1 MPQMFGNLS
10 IRSKLMALL
19 AVPVA
24 GSVLLGVAGVAGGFG
39 ERARAAEE
47 AREAVV
53 AGQAVAAAHELQEE
67 RVRAVAW
74 LATGGRAAQTE
85 LAARRGRADRALAAY
100 RAGAAGLG
108 RTGDPALDQAL
119 AAATTRLDRLAVVR
133 AETDRRLLPPELA
146 GGGHDAPVDALL
158 GVARGLAAHLDAPG
172 PARTARL
179 LLAVAAAK
187 EATGQE
193 RTLLA
198 AVPVTAVRGAPA
210 TRGVRDP
217 DPPIPAPPNREGNP
231 AAGPAGP
238 AVHTPTPADEAVLR
252 VRLVARAAVA
262 RGELNGMR
270 AAAGERLAVVDRALG
285 EAGVREV
292 RGLELALLDP
302 VAAPA
307 PVGDLEPWRN
317 GLAAR
322 AAALRRV
329 EQAVADDLAAGSA
342 AWRLGKQRRLRSWLL
357 LAGAVPVATLAA
369 AAADLRVRDGG
380 RAPAPDAGGTVLG
393 LARRGQGLAG
403 RQLQLLEGLTRDEP
417 DPQRQRDLLGVD
429 NLAGRL
435 RRTAETVLALAG
447 PGPVRD
453 RVRPMPADAVLRAA
467 VAEAEPGGAPT
478 PAPGAG
484 RGVDLLTTGDV
495 EVAGPAAVDLVHLL
509 AELLDNAAAFSPP
522 SAPIVVTGAADG
534 HGYLVEV
541 SDRGLGMTDQELAWA
556 NQRLA
561 GRGPAADPAALAAGD
576 RLGLVV
582 VGRLARRNGFDVRL
596 GRSPAG
602 GVSAAVRVPAA
613 LLGPAPVVPVRR
625 R

>member
-10 IRSKLMALL
+10 IRSKLIALL
-19 AVPVA
+19 AVPAA
-24 GSVLLGVAGVAGGFG
+24 GSLLLGVAGAAGGVG
-39 ERARAAEE
+39 EQARAAGE
-47 AREAVV
+47 ARAATV

-74 LATGGRAAQTE
+74 LAAGGRDAQAE
-85 LAARRGRADRALAAY
+85 LAARRRRVDQALAAY

-119 AAATTRLDRLAVVR
+119 AAAATRLERLPVVR

-146 GGGHDAPVDALL
+146 AGGHDALVDALL
-158 GVARGLAAHLDAPG
+158 GVARGLAAHLEAPG
-172 PARTARL
+172 PSRTARL

-198 AVPVTAVRGAPA
+198 TVPLAAKRAAVDG
-210 TRGVRDP
+210 
-217 DPPIPAPPNREGNP
+217 E
-231 AAGPAGP
+231 
-238 AVHTPTPADEAVLR
+238 VLR
-252 VRLVARAAVA
+252 VRLVAWAAVA

-270 AAAGERLAVVDRALG
+270 AAAGERLAAVDRALG
-285 EAGVREV
+285 GAGVRKV
-292 RGLELALLDP
+292 RRLELALLDP
-302 VAAPA
+302 VADPAPA
-307 PVGDLEPWRN
+307 GDPGPAGDPAPAGDPGSAGDPGPAGDPAPAGDLGTWRD

-322 AAALRRV
+322 AGALRRV
-329 EQAVADDLAAGSA
+329 ERAVAGDLAEGAA
-342 AWRLGKQRRLRSWLL
+342 AWRDGRQRRLRSWLL
-357 LAGAVPVATLAA
+357 LAGAVLVATLAA
-369 AAADLRVRDGG
+369 AAAALRVRDGG
-380 RAPAPDAGGTVLG
+380 REPALAATATVLG
-393 LARRGQGLAG
+393 LARRGQALAD

-417 DPQRQRDLLGVD
+417 DPQRRRDLLGAD

-435 RRTAETVLALAG
+435 RRTAETMLAVAG
-447 PGPVRD
+447 PGPVRE
-453 RVRPMPADAVLRAA
+453 RFRPLPIDAVLGAA
-467 VAEAEPGGAPT
+467 VAEAAPGGAGR
-478 PAPGAG
+478 ASALEPGAG
-484 RGVDLLTTGDV
+484 RRVDLLTTGDV

-522 SAPIVVTGAADG
+522 TAPIVVTGSADG

-541 SDRGLGMTDQELAWA
+541 TDRGLGMTDQELAWA

-561 GRGPAADPAALAAGD
+561 GRGPAADPAAQAAAD

-582 VGRLARRNGFDVRL
+582 VGRLARRNGFEVRL
-596 GRSPAG
+596 DHAPAG

-613 LLGPAPVVPVRR
+613 VLAPSPAVPVRR